1 MKIFPL
7 ALGVFLA
14 SICSSIAQVTV
25 EVVLDQEQFL
35 INESLPVKVRVTNRS
50 GQTLQLGQE
59 KDWLTF
65 TIESRDGY
73 LISPL
78 GEVPV
83 VGNQAVESSMVASR
97 LVDLMPYYDLNKA
110 GRYTVVATVKLKQWN
125 EELASKPKNF
135 EIARGNKIWEQEFG
149 VPSAQG
155 AAPEGRKYAL
165 QQANYAKRMM
175 LYVRV
180 TDLNEN
186 KVFKVFPA
194 GQLVSFSKPE
204 ARIDRASDL
213 QLLFQ
218 TGARSFLYLI
228 VSPEGEILLRQNYDY
243 TATRPVLRSDE
254 DGKTFV
260 AGGVRRL
267 AANDVPVP
275 SAIVST
281 NDVKVPLPKP

>member
-14 SICSSIAQVTV
+14 SIFWSTAQVTV

-35 INESLPVKVRVTNRS
+35 LNESLPVKVRVTNRS

-73 LISPL
+73 PVSSL

-83 VGNQAVESSMVASR
+83 TGDQPVESAMVASR
-97 LVDLMPYYDLNKA
+97 LVDLMPYYDLSKP
-110 GRYTVVATVKLKQWN
+110 GRYTVTATVKLKQWN
-125 EELASKPKNF
+125 EDLVSKPKAF
-135 EIARGNKIWEQEFG
+135 EISRGNKIWEQEFG

-175 LYVRV
+175 LYVRL
-180 TDLNEN
+180 TDLNEQ
-186 KVFKVFPA
+186 KVFRVFPA

-213 QLLFQ
+213 HLLFQ
-218 TGARSFLYLI
+218 TGARSFLYL
-228 VSPEGEILLRQNYDY
+228 VVHPDGEILLRQNYDY
-243 TATRPVLRSDE
+243 TATRPVLRTDE

-267 AANDVPVP
+267 AANDLPAP
-275 SAIVST
+275 SETAST
-281 NDVKVPLPKP
+281 NDVKIPKPK